1 MKENTVPFHRHIISL
16 ICVAII
22 SGGVVQM
29 LNKPQLIDQ
38 TENDELAKVH
48 TLFQNI
54 QKDYYES
61 VDPDVLIEGALQG
74 MTEALDDPYTSYF
87 NQEDSEAFSETLSG
101 QFEGIGATLMLQNDL
116 PVIAEQP
123 APESPAAQ
131 SGLQMD
137 DQILR
142 VDGKETKGESLSEIV
157 SWIRGEQGTTVT
169 LTIQRETAILDVE
182 VTRNVIAIESVYG
195 SIDAQHSAVG
205 KIEIATFSE
214 NTAAELQ
221 AMIEKLRKAGATSFV
236 LDLRGNP
243 GGYLDQVE
251 RMASMFLADGD
262 VIVQF
267 GLKEEIVGEVR
278 ASSELDQGFK
288 VTEPVVVLV
297 DGGSASASEI
307 LAAALQESAG
317 VPVVGMQTF
326 GKGTVQG
333 VQSLDEQSEIKLTI
347 QKWLTPKGNWLN
359 EVGVTPDNVVDF
371 PEYAYYSSLLQ
382 DEFVVLGDTS
392 EKAQELN
399 QFLEVLGYMDEVED
413 TFNESTQAALSL
425 FQEENELTVTG
436 ALDLETAVKL
446 EEQLRVKLREN
457 DPMYLK
463 AIEVLLERTN

>member
-22 SGGVVQM
+22 SGGVVQL
-29 LNKPQLIDQ
+29 LNKPKLIDQ
-38 TENDELAKVH
+38 KENDELAKVH

-54 QKDYYES
+54 QEDYYES

-142 VDGKETKGESLSEIV
+142 VDGKETKGESLTEIV

-169 LTIQRETAILDVE
+169 LTIQREAAVLDVE

-399 QFLEVLGYMDEVED
+399 QFLEVLDYLDDVED
-413 TFNESTQAALSL
+413 TFNENTQAALSL

-436 ALDLETAVKL
+436 ALDLATAVKL